1 MGSAYEGDRD
11 FLAKLEASGPA
22 VHNQVDAVTVTVLTV
37 VTAFTSAPRIRA
49 SRFIQMLG
57 AAYA

>member
-22 VHNQVDAVTVTVLTV
+22 VHNRVGALTVTVV
-37 VTAFTSAPRIRA
+37 TSASRTRTKSLYPDVA
-49 SRFIQMLG
+49 SSVCLTQP
-57 AAYA
+57 